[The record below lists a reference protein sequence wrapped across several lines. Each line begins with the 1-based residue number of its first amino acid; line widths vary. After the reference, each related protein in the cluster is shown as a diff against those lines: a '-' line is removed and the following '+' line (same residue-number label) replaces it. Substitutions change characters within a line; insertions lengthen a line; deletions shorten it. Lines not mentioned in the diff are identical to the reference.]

1 MPPANAYK
9 RPKFTRAESE
19 IFGTY
24 SHTSMSRAAGD
35 DLFQWACNEAYS
47 YKDVRYGSMRS
58 LTDAIRKK
66 YVPHGVVSTNFHEPL
81 DGNQYLWLHRRR
93 MLPTLISMLKDPQF
107 AGVQYTDFAIM
118 RNENGCRIFGS
129 FQGGEWHEFAHAVA
143 QSKAI
148 DHEHVSVYSLIFS
161 MDGTYGRKSVPLYP
175 LVTVPGCVS
184 DDKRSEP
191 GSWYVIAM
199 FPHYSNEPAE
209 NAGRCNDG
217 PYGIRRRRVELHH
230 LSLKE
235 CMVDLNEISVNPIR
249 MEWANQ
255 QVLWTY
261 IMAAAVVVDQQEQ
274 DLLCCE
280 PSQRCKTCPCPR
292 ELLHDPPPN
301 LPPRRGRDVQK
312 AVTNAAFKGILP
324 GSAVRHHPLFKKG
337 IDPFC
342 GKERWFPTVYCTRAR
357 YEEARKALGG
367 THLVENGLWEVRHY
381 DYLVQAMKD
390 SMHGQEHGTCDKML
404 EGTVIVLCELQHS
417 LTLSGS
423 KKNILVK
430 RLFTRLHQLCNSSK
444 TQWVTLL
451 RLSNQ
456 KLLVAL
462 RKHWE
467 NYKKKGRGK
476 STEHSG
482 PMCDAND
489 VIKAML
495 ALPFALDGLAEKELA
510 AYNSS
515 SLSRR
520 RVKDPC
526 KPMISAYNRF
536 LHWYVR
542 YRARFMTQDEIQRM
556 DDDGESLLR
565 TLVST
570 FPHGV
575 TLKNGTFR
583 SAFCTEKPHS
593 IVHSGRNYR
602 FMGRCKNYNT
612 STPETRHKE
621 TKRKAHKTNNQFSV
635 GMSILQ
641 SSMDMEAERHL
652 SFLQDKRG
660 QSNVLTEVSKEC
672 SHICKVCTFV
682 SFFLKRSAHGKFVHS
697 RGQNDPGVLLECS

>member
-1 MPPANAYK
+1 M
-9 RPKFTRAESE
+9 
-19 IFGTY
+19 
-24 SHTSMSRAAGD
+24 
-35 DLFQWACNEAYS
+35 
-47 YKDVRYGSMRS
+47 
-58 LTDAIRKK
+58 
-66 YVPHGVVSTNFHEPL
+66 
-81 DGNQYLWLHRRR
+81 
-93 MLPTLISMLKDPQF
+93 
-107 AGVQYTDFAIM
+107 
-118 RNENGCRIFGS
+118 
-129 FQGGEWHEFAHAVA
+129 
-143 QSKAI
+143 
-148 DHEHVSVYSLIFS
+148 
-161 MDGTYGRKSVPLYP
+161 
-175 LVTVPGCVS
+175 
-184 DDKRSEP
+184 
-191 GSWYVIAM
+191 
-199 FPHYSNEPAE
+199 
-209 NAGRCNDG
+209 
-217 PYGIRRRRVELHH
+217 
-230 LSLKE
+230 
-235 CMVDLNEISVNPIR
+235 
-249 MEWANQ
+249 
-255 QVLWTY
+255 
-261 IMAAAVVVDQQEQ
+261 
-274 DLLCCE
+274 
-280 PSQRCKTCPCPR
+280 
-292 ELLHDPPPN
+292 
-301 LPPRRGRDVQK
+301 QK

-417 LTLSGS
+417 LKLSGS

-430 RLFTRLHQLCNSSK
+430 RLLTRLHQLCNSSK